1 MKIAII
7 CDVWI
12 GQPHDPGWKH
22 AGLSM
27 TPKQERFV
35 QEYLLDLNAT
45 QAAIRSGYSAKTAH
59 VIGPENLE
67 KPEIKAAI
75 DAAKAK
81 REEATQVDA
90 NWVLKRLADEATA
103 DIADLYNKE
112 TGDLLPVHEWP
123 LIWRQGLVQGI
134 EIDALYEG
142 HGEDRI
148 QIGQTRKIKL
158 DNRIRR
164 LELIGKH
171 VRVNAFQDQVAVIGL
186 DALADRLARAGKRD
200 G

>member
-1 MKIAII
+1 
-7 CDVWI
+7 
-12 GQPHDPGWKH
+12 
-22 AGLSM
+22 M